1 MEPQSRN
8 TPLGV
13 VFGLG
18 ALLWGAA
25 VAVVVISGVL
35 PSAFELPVGFALLM
49 PVLVGIT
56 LALPG
61 GFDAAAYVQNEDM
74 PTIAIDTILV
84 LLAALLTAAVVIV
97 VFSEVA
103 TAVVSI
109 PDLVSTPISFGLT
122 TVAGF
127 ATFGSRNADYYA
139 T

>member
-25 VAVVVISGVL
+25 VSMVVTSGVL
-35 PSAFELPVGFALLM
+35 PSTFELPVGFALLM

-56 LALPG
+56 VALPG

-97 VFSEVA
+97 FMSEVA

-109 PDLVSTPISFGLT
+109 PELVSIPISFGLT